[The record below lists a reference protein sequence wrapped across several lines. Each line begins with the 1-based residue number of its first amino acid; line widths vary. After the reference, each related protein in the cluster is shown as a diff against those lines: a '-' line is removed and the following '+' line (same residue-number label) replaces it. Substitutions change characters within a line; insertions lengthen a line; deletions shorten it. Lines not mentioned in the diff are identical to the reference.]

1 VRAYFNDSFSIE
13 IPFYNSDAKSA
24 TYLYTADPKGSYAA
38 SKIKKIEATAPG
50 YISERIIP
58 QRTISE
64 LTLFGQNEDFI
75 YNYGF
80 QKFPIHSDL
89 RYILVLLRDRQTRP
103 ENWALML
110 DSLNLEVDTAYR
122 ACGDFHRGPIDATL
136 LRKKDETLF
145 GKEHC
150 PELEKLRN
158 AFVGIAVSPKMC
170 WLVPNFIPRKRDATP
185 INNQLKVYYIQP
197 KAGITELF
205 EQLGISYQ
213 DLPRESAYMLS
224 LPLDLGV
231 MGMNKVVEALQSS
244 GLFKGVEH
252 QYNHFICLD

>member
-1 VRAYFNDSFSIE
+1 M
-13 IPFYNSDAKSA
+13 PFYNSDAKSA
-24 TYLYTADPKGSYAA
+24 TYLYTADPKGSYAPIN
-38 SKIKKIEATAPG
+38 IKKIEATAPG
-50 YISERIIP
+50 YISESIIP

-64 LTLFGQNEDFI
+64 LALLGQNEDFI

-89 RYILVLLRDRQTRP
+89 RYILVLLRDRQRQP
-103 ENWALML
+103 ENWVLML

-122 ACGDFHRGPIDATL
+122 ACGDFHSGPLDATL
-136 LRKKDETLF
+136 LRKKDGTLF

-150 PELEKLRN
+150 PELEKLRK

-197 KAGITELF
+197 KAEITELF
-205 EQLGISYQ
+205 EQLGILYK
-213 DLPRESAYMLS
+213 DLSRESAYMLS
-224 LPLDLGV
+224 LPLDLGM
-231 MGMNKVVEALQSS
+231 MGMNKVVEHLQSS

-252 QYNHFICLD
+252 QYDHFICLD